1 VRLLYKLQV
10 RRETVFVPS
19 QTHAVPLIWSTP
31 APPAR
36 RALSRQSIV
45 AAAIEVAD
53 ARGAAALTM
62 AAVADRLGDYTSM
75 SLYRYVQSKE
85 GLVDLMLD
93 TAISEVPLPDPALG
107 WRAALR
113 QLGLDSWEMAHR
125 HLWYAQLVHTRPP
138 LGPNTMRRTESV
150 LRLLVDAGAGVP
162 QALSYL
168 ALLDRHVFSA
178 AVVDAEE
185 RRMAQTYGIDDADD
199 LVAAIREIHRSLTD
213 PRAYPLLSAW
223 MAAPAGPTTDE
234 QVVQALDFILD
245 GMRRQLHR

>member
-1 VRLLYKLQV
+1 M
-10 RRETVFVPS
+10 PS
-19 QTHAVPLIWSTP
+19 QSRPIPLIWSTP

-36 RALSRQSIV
+36 RALSRRSIV
-45 AAAIEVAD
+45 TAAIEVAD
-53 ARGAAALTM
+53 AHGAAALTM
-62 AAVADRLGDYTSM
+62 AAVAGRLGDYTSM

-85 GLVDLMLD
+85 GLIDLMLD
-93 TAISEVPLPDPALG
+93 AAISEVPLPDPAPG

-138 LGPNTMRRTESV
+138 LGPNTMRRTEAV
-150 LRLLVDAGAGVP
+150 LRLLVDAGADVP
-162 QALSYL
+162 RALSYL

-185 RRMAQTYGIDDADD
+185 RRMAHTYGIDNAAD
-199 LVAAIREIHRSLTD
+199 LIAAIREIHRSVTD
-213 PRAYPLLSAW
+213 PGAYPLLSGW
-223 MAAPAGPTTDE
+223 MAAPAGPTTEE

-245 GMRRQLHR
+245 GMQRQLRP